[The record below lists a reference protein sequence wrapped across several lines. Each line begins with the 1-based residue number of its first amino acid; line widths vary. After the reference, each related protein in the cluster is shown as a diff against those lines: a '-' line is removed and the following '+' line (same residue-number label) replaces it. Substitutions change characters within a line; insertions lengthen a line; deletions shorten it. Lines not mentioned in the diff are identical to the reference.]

1 MNHTRFRMCF
11 YAFEIGRQKKL
22 ALDLLL
28 LLTILAIIEKNTATA
43 VDVCVRCA
51 VCVLFFL
58 SSLFAVYIVEQ
69 CTLNNMMKEQTGAN
83 M

>member
-1 MNHTRFRMCF
+1 MNHTRFRMFF

-43 VDVCVRCA
+43 VDVCV
-51 VCVLFFL
+51 CVLFFL